1 MIDHQKV
8 AHNCDVV
15 GKFYVFSSSFTD
27 KSLRLVAM
35 DIYSSPLSQYCE
47 WLGLVFYVHSSSLS
61 LILFDFVTWSLL
73 LVFLAGPLHR
83 GQWEP
88 AALVFSQQPLQDL
101 TVFPTAV
108 RVRLNERSEEAEE
121 EAERALRKLTNRL
134 FHLLLWGLSALYAT
148 RWSTV
153 SS

>member
-1 MIDHQKV
+1 MTDQQKV

-15 GKFYVFSSSFTD
+15 GKFYVCSSCFTD

-35 DIYSSPLSQYCE
+35 HIYSAPLSQYCE
-47 WLGLVFYVHSSSLS
+47 WLGLVFYVQFSSLS
-61 LILFDFVTWSLL
+61 LILFDFV
-73 LVFLAGPLHR
+73 LAFPILARPLHR

-88 AALVFSQQPLQDL
+88 AALVFSPQPLQDL

-108 RVRLNERSEEAEE
+108 GVRLNERSEEAEE

-134 FHLLLWGLSALYAT
+134 FHLLLRGMSAQYAT